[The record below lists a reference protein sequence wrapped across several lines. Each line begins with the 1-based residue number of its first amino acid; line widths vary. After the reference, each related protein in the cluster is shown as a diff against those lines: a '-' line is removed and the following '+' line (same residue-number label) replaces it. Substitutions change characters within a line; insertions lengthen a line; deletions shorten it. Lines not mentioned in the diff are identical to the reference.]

1 VKLHESL
8 LPKASAPCTSCLW
21 TLDAAPKH
29 RAAFEREISGEKS
42 NGKRNLSKFGREVQ
56 ILSCSN
62 TMQTSSRHIGS
73 RLHIEAFWTYWS
85 VPREKNLRFVRV
97 ASSNML
103 QHTPTTTPT
112 LSNALEWVSYSRST
126 LQHGGACDA
135 NKPLLLSRKTKE
147 GELEEVIISQ
157 CGAERHFFLLN
168 SFISCKNTLI
178 ESIFIKI
185 WVLCRNIVNL
195 YLRLRSDSPPRCIQ
209 TSRKRSNS
217 FRVPLVGA

>member
-1 VKLHESL
+1 MS
-8 LPKASAPCTSCLW
+8 
-21 TLDAAPKH
+21 D
-29 RAAFEREISGEKS
+29 EKS
-42 NGKRNLSKFGREVQ
+42 NGRRNLSKFGREVQ

-73 RLHIEAFWTYWS
+73 GLHIEAFWACWS
-85 VPREKNLRFVRV
+85 VPREKNLLRFVRV

-126 LQHGGACDA
+126 LQHVGAYDA
-135 NKPLLLSRKTKE
+135 NKSLLLGRKTKE

-157 CGAERHFFLLN
+157 CHFFLSN
-168 SFISCKNTLI
+168 SFISCKNTSI

-185 WVLCRNIVNL
+185 WGEYC
-195 YLRLRSDSPPRCIQ
+195 
-209 TSRKRSNS
+209 
-217 FRVPLVGA
+217 VGILWIFI